1 MDSYTIVK
9 NHLDKATSY
18 NDYKAHVETLL
29 AKGKA
34 TGSTQNEMFLE
45 YSKLGVQRM
54 KRWEKTIKLS
64 DTQKEKTKA
73 ISKPQTWL
81 VITEGWCGD
90 AVTALPIMEKMSALN
105 SNISLQVILR
115 DTNPDLINAFLTN
128 GGQSIPKLIAFDSS
142 KDKILYTW
150 GPRSIEATKLV
161 EEEKAKNE
169 GQFTA
174 DSKTTLQQWYNKDKG
189 QNIITD
195 LMTLLQK
202 NDSA

>member
-9 NHLDKATSY
+9 NHLDKAMCY
-18 NDYKAHVETLL
+18 DDYKTHVETLL

-34 TGSTQNEMFLE
+34 TGNTQDEMFLE

-54 KRWEKTIKLS
+54 KRWEKTVKLS
-64 DTQKEKTKA
+64 DAQIEEIEA

-81 VITEGWCGD
+81 VISEGWCGD
-90 AVTALPIMEKMSALN
+90 AATALPIMEKISALN

-115 DTNPDLINAFLTN
+115 DAYPDLINAFLTN

-142 KDKILYTW
+142 EDKILYSW
-150 GPRSIEATKLV
+150 GPRSKAATKLI
-161 EEEKAKNE
+161 EDEKAKNE
-169 GQFTA
+169 GQLTA
-174 DSKTTLQQWYNKDKG
+174 ESKTTLQQWYNKDKG

-195 LMTLLQK
+195 LMMLLQE
-202 NDSA
+202 NDKA